1 MGNSEGK
8 VARALSLKNKRTR
21 RIYIPGTYLVHIY
34 KYISTLTSATM
45 AVKQQLTMT
54 MAVMMAMLLVLG
66 QGIMAAP
73 LSASSP
79 EAAAVSEVDARGE
92 GLVREFS
99 VLSRPMKLKYGE
111 VHNTVQDP
119 IKLPEN
125 IVQEF
130 AERPIAIVDY
140 QVDIVRFDDEGNEVQ

>member
-79 EAAAVSEVDARGE
+79 EAAAVVSEVSEVDARGE

-111 VHNTVQDP
+111 
-119 IKLPEN
+119 
-125 IVQEF
+125 
-130 AERPIAIVDY
+130 
-140 QVDIVRFDDEGNEVQ
+140 

>member
-1 MGNSEGK
+1 MGLNSEGK

-79 EAAAVSEVDARGE
+79 EAAAVSEVSEVDARGE

-111 VHNTVQDP
+111 VHNT
-119 IKLPEN
+119 
-125 IVQEF
+125 
-130 AERPIAIVDY
+130 
-140 QVDIVRFDDEGNEVQ
+140 

>member
-1 MGNSEGK
+1 MGLNSEGK

-79 EAAAVSEVDARGE
+79 EAAAAVSEVSEVDARGE

-99 VLSRPMKLKYGE
+99 VLSRPMKLKYG
-111 VHNTVQDP
+111 
-119 IKLPEN
+119 
-125 IVQEF
+125 
-130 AERPIAIVDY
+130 
-140 QVDIVRFDDEGNEVQ
+140 